1 MLDGKTFAEVKSK
14 LNRRIGQLRR
24 ASVVEGKLK
33 AECELETFRHI
44 AFLIG
49 RDTRL
54 TDLVDR
60 AWYQEV

>member
-1 MLDGKTFAEVKSK
+1 MLNGKTFAEVKSK

-33 AECELETFRHI
+33 ADCELETFRNI
-44 AFLIG
+44 AFLIE

-54 TDLVDR
+54 ADLVDR
-60 AWYQEV
+60 AWYQEG